1 MSTAVSNPRVTID
14 IIRTDA
20 KVGLEDQRGL
30 IVGQISANAAADI
43 TNGMYISDVPRSE
56 AEINELFGSDSHL
69 ALLARSYREVNEYT
83 NLSAI
88 VLEDDGASDKGAAT
102 LAFAGAATRDGELYI
117 TVLSEYHYTFNLEI
131 VTGEDAQDVLDKL
144 QAAITA
150 RGAAPFTF
158 AHDNTTGTF
167 TAVNGGSISNNWPIK
182 IKGRVPGLTYT
193 LTGFTGG
200 ATDPDLST
208 LFDEVNDIRFQ
219 GIVWP
224 ESYSSATIKNFID
237 PRKNVDNDV
246 KDGEAFVT
254 LNETLVTG
262 KTTSLGINSSEITPV
277 ICEPVNDLDFWKGPH
292 VSTAPDMISTYIAAV
307 RALRVEDGVSVSDY
321 VSTNAPNDQFG
332 GAHMHSLPFFNTP
345 IRFIGSTCPG
355 RGFSEAEQLELE
367 QAGLTVIGRNR
378 SNTATVLGQVVTSWQ
393 KDPAGN
399 DDETWKYL
407 NWRDT
412 HGAIREYFVLNN
424 RKRWAQSR
432 LSSGAPEPGYDMAT
446 KENVRAYQ
454 VELFGDLADLTLAV
468 KGPEARRTFEK
479 YLVVTLE
486 PENRRIKI
494 HSKVPMMSQLGEI
507 LGTVQYTFE
516 TA

>member
-1 MSTAVSNPRVTID
+1 MSNAVVNPRVTLD
-14 IIRTDA
+14 IIRSDA

-30 IVGQISANAAADI
+30 IIGQISANAASDV
-43 TNGMYISDVPRSE
+43 TNGQYISDVPRTKE
-56 AEINELFGSDSHL
+56 EINELFGPDSHL
-69 ALLARSYREVNEYT
+69 AMLCRSYREVNEYT

-88 VLEDDGASDKGAAT
+88 VLEDDGAAAKAAAT
-102 LAFAGAATRDGELYI
+102 LAFAGAATRDGELSI
-117 TVLSEYHYTFNLEI
+117 TVVSEYHYSFNLEI

-144 QAAITA
+144 QAVVSA

-167 TAVNGGSISNNWPIK
+167 TAVNGGSIANNWPIK
-182 IKGRVPGLTYT
+182 IEGRVPGLSYT

-200 ATDPDLST
+200 AVDPDLTT
-208 LFDEVNDIRFQ
+208 LFDDVTDIRFQ

-224 ESYSSATIKNFID
+224 ESYSNATIKNFID

-246 KDGEAFVT
+246 KDGQAFTT
-254 LNETLVTG
+254 LTETLVTG
-262 KTTSLGINSSEITPV
+262 KTTALGINSSEITAF
-277 ICEPVNDLDFWKGPH
+277 INEPVDDLDFWKGPDIA
-292 VSTAPDMISTYIAAV
+292 TAPDMISAYFCAA
-307 RALRVEDGVSVSDY
+307 RAIRIEDGISVSDL

-332 GAHMHSLPFFNTP
+332 GVHMHSLPFFNTP
-345 IRFIGSTCPG
+345 MRFVGSKCPG
-355 RGFSEAEQLELE
+355 RGFSGAEQLELE
-367 QAGLTVIGRNR
+367 QSGLSVLGRNR
-378 SNTATVLGQVVTSWQ
+378 SNTATVFGQVVTTWQ

-412 HGAIREYFVLNN
+412 HGAIREYMVLNN

-432 LSSGAPEPGYDMAT
+432 LSIGGAVPSFDIAT
-446 KENVRAYQ
+446 EAVVRAYQ
-454 VELFGDLADLTLAV
+454 IELFGDLVDDLLAV
-468 KGPEARRTFEK
+468 GGSDQRKYFEEH
-479 YLVVTLE
+479 LQVALE
-486 PENRRIKI
+486 PENRRVII

-507 LGTVQYTFE
+507 IGTVQYSFN

>member
-1 MSTAVSNPRVTID
+1 MSNAVSNPRVTLD
-14 IIRTDA
+14 IIRSDA

-43 TNGMYISDVPRSE
+43 TDGQYVSDVPRTE
-56 AEINELFGSDSHL
+56 EEINELFGSDSHL
-69 ALLARSYREVNEYT
+69 AILCRSYREVNEYT

-88 VLEDDGASDKGAAT
+88 ALEDDGAATKAAAT
-102 LAFAGAATRDGELYI
+102 LAFAGAATKDGELSV
-117 TVLSEYHYTFNLEI
+117 TVVSEYHYTFNLEV

-144 QAAITA
+144 LAAITA

-167 TAVNGGSISNNWPIK
+167 TAVNGGSIANNWPIK
-182 IKGRVPGLTYT
+182 IEGRVPGLTYT
-193 LTGFTGG
+193 LTGWTGG

-208 LFDEVNDIRFQ
+208 LFDEVSDIRFQ

-224 ESYSSATIKNFID
+224 ESYSNATIKNFID

-246 KDGEAFVT
+246 KDGEAFIT
-254 LNETLVTG
+254 INETFVTA
-262 KTTSLGINSSEITPV
+262 KTTALGINSSEVTLISN
-277 ICEPVNDLDFWKGPH
+277 EPVDEANWKGMC
-292 VSTAPDMISTYIAAV
+292 VATSPDMISAYAAAI
-307 RALRVEDGVSVSDY
+307 RALRIEDGVSVSDY

-332 GAHMHSLPFFNTP
+332 GVHMHSLPFFNTP
-345 IRFIGSTCPG
+345 IRFIGKQRNGSG
-355 RGFSEAEQLELE
+355 YSGAEQLELE
-367 QAGLTVIGRNR
+367 QSGVSVIGNNR
-378 SNTATVLGQVVTSWQ
+378 SNTGTVLGQVVTTWQ

-412 HGAIREYFVLNN
+412 HGAIREYMVLNN

-432 LSSGAPEPGYDMAT
+432 LSTGGAVPGYDIAT
-446 KENVRAYQ
+446 EAAVRAYQ
-454 VELFGDLADLTLAV
+454 IELFGDLVDDLLAV
-468 KGPEARRTFEK
+468 GGSDQRKYFEEH
-479 YLVVTLE
+479 LQVTLE
-486 PENRRIKI
+486 PENRRVII

-507 LGTVQYTFE
+507 IGTVQYSFD

>member
-1 MSTAVSNPRVTID
+1 MSTAVSNPRVTQD
-14 IIRTDA
+14 IIRNDA

-30 IVGQISANAAADI
+30 IAGQISANAAADI
-43 TNGMYISDVPRSE
+43 TSGMYIEIPRSE
-56 AEINELFGSDSHL
+56 EEINELVGSDSHA
-69 ALLARSYREVNEYT
+69 ALLARSYREINEYT
-83 NLSAI
+83 NLNML
-88 VLEDDGASDKGAAT
+88 VLEDDGAATKGEAT
-102 LAFAGAATRDGELYI
+102 LAFSGAATRDGELSV
-117 TVLSEYHYTFNLEI
+117 TVVSEYHYTFNLEV

-144 QAAITA
+144 QAAVTA

-158 AHDNTTGTF
+158 SHDNTTGTF

-246 KDGEAFVT
+246 KDGQAFITVNETFVT
-254 LNETLVTG
+254 A
-262 KTTSLGINSSEITPV
+262 KTTALGINSSEITLFTN
-277 ICEPVNDLDFWKGPH
+277 EPVDEPDWKGMSIP
-292 VSTAPDMISTYIAAV
+292 TAPDMISAYIAAV
-307 RALRVEDGVSVSDY
+307 RALRIEDGVSVSDY

-332 GAHMHSLPFFNTP
+332 GVHMHSLPLFNTP
-345 IRFIGSTCPG
+345 IRFIGKLRDGSG
-355 RGFSEAEQLELE
+355 YSEAEQIELE
-367 QAGLTVIGRNR
+367 ESGVSVLGGNR
-378 SNTATVLGQVVTSWQ
+378 SNTGSVLGQVVTTYQ

-399 DDETWKYL
+399 DDKTWKYL

-412 HGAIREYFVLNN
+412 HGAIREYYVLNN

-432 LSSGAPEPGYDMAT
+432 LSSGAPEPGFDMAT
-446 KENVRAYQ
+446 KENLRAFQ

-468 KGPEARRTFEK
+468 KGPDSRRIFEK
-479 YLVVTLE
+479 YLDVSLE
-486 PENRRIKI
+486 PAERRVKI
-494 HSKVPMMSQLGEI
+494 NSKVPMMSQLSEI
-507 LGTVQYTFE
+507 NGTVQYTFE